1 MNALE
6 PSRYIDAY
14 ESGVRTVSDLLLK
27 LAGVAPLEP
36 LRSLVAT
43 AAGVTRD
50 VGAAQ
55 VSAARWLLD
64 A

>member
-1 MNALE
+1 LNALE
-6 PSRYIDAY
+6 PTRYIDAY
-14 ESGVRTVSDLLLK
+14 ESGVRRVSDLLLT

-36 LRSLVAT
+36 LRWLVAT
-43 AAGVTRD
+43 AADVARD

-64 A
+64 G